1 MSLIGKTPKLTSLP
15 EMAWWSIQRDVS
27 IYTALSLTDYMNL
40 QSGLERS
47 QPQPRFSPLHTIQN
61 IDADPWK
68 AGGKGRGL
76 AQLAR
81 VYHHPWLRHIEI
93 VRQQNQ
99 NHAKQTGSTSWQ
111 GGVYAT
117 VSWSIQGLFRE
128 VLFFPS
134 QSLNLPSSQPRLP
147 VIGANFR
154 ARFTDTVLGNQAC
167 SAQTKSKEIAWVI
180 GASSC
185 RATVSS
191 KQGCGE
197 WQWSVTREQ
206 CDRSH
211 FMRLPSKRKKKT
223 VQKKKIKK
231 NPLFCWATGTKLL
244 ERPSWPAPATSKLDH
259 CVYKIQQAQFQCT
272 KTLKAQ
278 VSIVLVSVLPS
289 KSYTASCSAEE
300 DKQRVCKQT
309 KNGVRLS
316 FTLPFRCAIIIQSEK
331 LELD

>member
-211 FMRLPSKRKKKT
+211 FMRLPSKRKKK
-223 VQKKKIKK
+223 QSKKKRLKKTPSFVGPPEPNCWRDRADQHQPPANWITAFIKYSK
-231 NPLFCWATGTKLL
+231 RSSSAQRHWRRKYRSSSCPFCRASLTL
-244 ERPSWPAPATSKLDH
+244 RPALQR
-259 CVYKIQQAQFQCT
+259 KINRGFVNKPRMAW
-272 KTLKAQ
+272 
-278 VSIVLVSVLPS
+278 
-289 KSYTASCSAEE
+289 
-300 DKQRVCKQT
+300 
-309 KNGVRLS
+309 G
-316 FTLPFRCAIIIQSEK
+316 
-331 LELD
+331 